1 MRRTITMLG
10 GLGLPALLML
20 SHAVLAAAPE
30 PPEPPADR
38 LARAYG
44 IKGWAQV
51 QQIAF
56 TFNAKLPGREDVISR
71 AWIWTPKTDA
81 ITAHADTDQPLLFH
95 GNDLPEDEAIRE
107 LHHQFINDSYWLLFP
122 FQLVWSNPAVTV
134 HGEAELPIG
143 QGTATKLTAQWPD
156 EGGYTPGDAY
166 DLYLGDDGLIE
177 QWVFRRGGG
186 DEGRPATWEDHKQV
200 GPIIVSLSHENA
212 DGSFRLWFTDVRVE
226 LEHAEGW
233 QTPEAIDGE

>member
-1 MRRTITMLG
+1 MRRTL
-10 GLGLPALLML
+10 GLGLLVLLMCGPALF
-20 SHAVLAAAPE
+20 AAAPE
-30 PPEPPADR
+30 PPGDR

-56 TFNAKLPGREDVISR
+56 TFNVKLPDKAQVIRRS
-71 AWIWTPKTDA
+71 WIWTPKTDA
-81 ITAHADTDQPLLFH
+81 IVAHADTDEPILFH
-95 GNDLPEDEAIRE
+95 GREASDDEVIGE

-122 FQLVWSNPAVTV
+122 FQLVWSNPTVTV
-134 HGEAELPIG
+134 HGEAALPIG
-143 QGTATKLTAQWPD
+143 EGTATKLTAQWPE

-166 DLYLGDDGLIE
+166 DLYLGEDGLIE

-186 DEGRPATWEDHKQV
+186 EAGMPATWDEHRRL

-212 DGSFRLWFTDVRVE
+212 DGSFRLWFTDVKVE
-226 LEHAEGW
+226 IEHEEGW
-233 QTPEAIDGE
+233 QTPAPIDGP